1 MTDPVD
7 GRGNQPVDKWKNRT
21 EFDGIRAELPGA
33 HPVPVAERQAP
44 YVREPLFSKKVLF
57 GWGIA
62 TLFVWIAVT
71 SIIPRIVDEVKV
83 AIAQNV
89 APTRENTR
97 TVIQTRTGS
106 VIITRGPNG
115 VTINKVGPGEPI
127 PPNPAT
133 ITIPVPPEV
142 IVGPPA
148 AAPPAPDAP
157 TGKK

>member
-7 GRGNQPVDKWKNRT
+7 GRGNQPADQRQNRT
-21 EFDGIRAELPGA
+21 EFDGIRAGLPGEY
-33 HPVPVAERQAP
+33 PVPVAEEQTP

-71 SIIPRIVDEVKV
+71 SIVPRIVDEIKV
-83 AIAQNV
+83 AIAENV

-97 TVIQTRTGS
+97 TVIETRNGK
-106 VIITRGPNG
+106 VIITRGPDG
-115 VTINKVGPGEPI
+115 VTIDRIGPGEPI
-127 PPNPAT
+127 PPDPAT

-148 AAPPAPDAP
+148 AAPPAPEAP